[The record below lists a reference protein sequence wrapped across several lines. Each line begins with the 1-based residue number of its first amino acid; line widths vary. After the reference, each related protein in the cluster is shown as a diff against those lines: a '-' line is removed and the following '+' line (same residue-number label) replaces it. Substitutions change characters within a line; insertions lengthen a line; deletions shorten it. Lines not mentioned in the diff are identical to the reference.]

1 MPSNTD
7 NQEALREALLNL
19 DRLRKQ
25 EKSARLQME
34 TLVEGLQVL
43 NDSQMVG
50 DMYREILECLNRLI
64 EYDYATILVEPEDG
78 FLTSAFA
85 SDARSTFS
93 RVPIKGVFERG
104 LNGRA
109 ATLTNLSLLP
119 EWPDSQCDDNTND
132 TGASNGAPLKSAL
145 IINLPTL
152 SDRMMLVCASEQ
164 QGKFKRK
171 ELDLLKS
178 FAPLAV
184 QAVRRSQE
192 MAQLNYLA
200 NTLEHQAHFD
210 LLTGL
215 PNRNYYERRLQELDD
230 GNEVYSLLFVDLD
243 NFKTIND
250 TFGHAAG
257 DILLSEIAFRMSAV
271 VSDSNIVARM
281 GGDEFSLIIQY
292 SQPRQSV
299 ENLCI
304 RLLDAIREPLYLRNS
319 RIIPTASIGVLHTN
333 ERNIPRQQKM
343 LRADIA
349 MYGAKRRGRN
359 CYCFFNENMES
370 RVQTEFDIE
379 SKLPFAIKQRQF
391 HLVYQPIFDSKSF
404 ECNRLEVLARWGK
417 GHETI
422 HSPAQFI
429 PIAEK
434 TGAIVELGEWI
445 LQQSLEEIRSWLDQT
460 SNNLLCLNLSPVQ
473 LQRSDYSDRFLS
485 QVKSANVD
493 CRQLELE
500 LSENFIAES
509 IDKTLSDN
517 LKKLKQHGVRF
528 AFDDFGTGK
537 SSLLHIQKFPGTCLK
552 IDKTFIDNI
561 AQSDDQ
567 RRLIAGMIDFSHHL
581 DLDVVAEGVE
591 TEQQLDILCELG
603 TDYIQG
609 YLLAKP
615 ACAEETLELLEN
627 WFYPARSNFS
637 HAVAS

>member
-1 MPSNTD
+1 
-7 NQEALREALLNL
+7 
-19 DRLRKQ
+19 
-25 EKSARLQME
+25 ME

-50 DMYREILECLNRLI
+50 DMYRQILDCLNRLI
-64 EYDYATILVEPEDG
+64 EFDYATILVENDDG
-78 FLTSAFA
+78 YLTSAFA
-85 SDARSTFS
+85 SDTRSTFN
-93 RVPIKGVFERG
+93 RVPIEGVFERG

-109 ATLTNLSLLP
+109 ATLTNLSVLQ
-119 EWPDSQCDDNTND
+119 EWPESQIDKETDDSGVSKRPT
-132 TGASNGAPLKSAL
+132 LKSAL
-145 IINLPTL
+145 IISLPAL
-152 SDRMMLVCASEQ
+152 SNRMLLICASEKLA
-164 QGKFKRK
+164 KFKRK

-200 NTLEHQAHFD
+200 TTLEHQAHFD

-215 PNRNYYERRLQELDD
+215 PNRNYYERKLQDLDEA
-230 GNEVYSLLFVDLD
+230 NEIYSILFIDLD

-257 DILLSEIAFRMSAV
+257 DILLSEIGFRMSAV
-271 VSDSNIVARM
+271 VGDSDTVARM
-281 GGDEFSLIIQY
+281 GGDEFSLIIQ
-292 SQPRQSV
+292 SPRSSQSV
-299 ENLCI
+299 EILCI
-304 RLLDAIREPLYLRNS
+304 QLLEAIREPLYLRNS

-333 ERNIPRQQKM
+333 EKNIPRQQKM

-349 MYGAKRRGRN
+349 MYGAKTQGRN
-359 CYCFFNENMES
+359 CYCFFNKKMES

-379 SKLPFAIKQRQF
+379 SKLPFAIKQQQF
-391 HLVYQPIFDSKSF
+391 HLVYQPIFDSKAF
-404 ECNRLEVLARWGK
+404 ECRRLEVLVRWGSDQ
-417 GHETI
+417 EAT
-422 HSPAQFI
+422 HSPGNFI

-434 TGAIVELGEWI
+434 TGAIVELGDWI
-445 LQQSLEEIRSWLDQT
+445 LQQSLEELGSWLGLT
-460 SNNLLCLNLSPVQ
+460 KNNILCLNLSQVQ
-473 LQRSDYSDRFLS
+473 LQRTDYSDRFLS
-485 QVKSANVD
+485 QVESASVD

-500 LSENFIAES
+500 LSENFIAEC
-509 IDKTLSDN
+509 IDETLSDN
-517 LKKLKQHGVRF
+517 LRKLKNHGVRF

-561 AQSDDQ
+561 AKSDNQ

-581 DLDVVAEGVE
+581 ELDVVAEGVE
-591 TEQQLDILCELG
+591 TEEQLNILCNLG

-609 YLLAKP
+609 YILAKP
-615 ACAEETLELLEN
+615 ARAEETLKLLEQWHCPDHLN
-627 WFYPARSNFS
+627 YR